1 MADPK
6 SPDKRERIIEVAT
19 RLFGQYGFKRTSVDL
34 LATEA
39 GVAKPT
45 IYAYFEDK
53 EAVFRAV
60 VEAVGEELLKATQAA
75 NRARAPVDLRLAAML
90 SAKFTRYWELV
101 HASPHAQ
108 ELMDSQ
114 SRLGAEIIH
123 RLDRAYLALLVE
135 VLESAKELDLRAAG
149 LTPQTAAQMLVRAAA
164 GAAYDATSTATHDR
178 HLTELVRLLVQAL
191 RKPQGA
197 QTAKLPR

>member
-1 MADPK
+1 M
-6 SPDKRERIIEVAT
+6 
-19 RLFGQYGFKRTSVDL
+19 DL

-45 IYAYFEDK
+45 IYAYCDDK

-60 VEAVGEELLKATQAA
+60 VESVSEELFEATAWRTA
-75 NRARAPVDLRLAAML
+75 RARPSTCDWPGRWPSM
-90 SAKFTRYWELV
+90 KFVYWELV

-114 SRLGAEIIH
+114 SRLGAEIIG

-135 VLESAKELDLRAAG
+135 VIEGAKELDLRAAG
-149 LTPQTAAQMLVRAAA
+149 LTAQAAAQMLVRAAA
-164 GAAYDATSTATHDR
+164 GAAYDATSTASHEK
-178 HLTELVRLLVQAL
+178 HLTELVRLLVRAL

>member
-1 MADPK
+1 VADPK
-6 SPDKRERIIEVAT
+6 SPDKQARIIEVAT
-19 RLFGQYGFKRTSVDL
+19 RLFSQYGFKRTSVDL
-34 LATEA
+34 LAAEA

-45 IYAYFEDK
+45 IYAYFDDK

-60 VEAVGEELLKATQAA
+60 VESVSEELLEATRAA
-75 NRARAPVDLRLAAML
+75 NREGSPIDLRLAAML
-90 SAKFTRYWELV
+90 SAKFTRYWALV

-114 SRLGAEIIH
+114 SRLGAEIIS

-135 VLESAKELDLRAAG
+135 VIEGAKELDLRSAG
-149 LTPQTAAQMLVRAAA
+149 LTAHAAAQMLVRAAA
-164 GAAYDATSTATHDR
+164 GAAYDATSTASHEK
-178 HLTELVRLLVQAL
+178 HLTELVRLLVRAL